1 LNIYYL
7 VANKNGLTLVELMIV
22 MVLSLLLMSAVYMA
36 YQVQNSTSQVQH
48 QVSALQQDLRAVMDI
63 VAMDIRHA
71 GADPDF
77 GFSIQ
82 GIPGDTSGD
91 RFLRITMDLN
101 SDKDANDANEDIGYR
116 LNGANLERI
125 DYNLNATQSI
135 AQNVL
140 ALEFTYRGKLSD
152 GTIYAITPSG
162 PANLPDQPGNTLNS
176 TQADAVRYID
186 VSIQIETQDFDP
198 DTGNTIARTLTRR
211 ICRRNGI

>member
-1 LNIYYL
+1 MCYL
-7 VANKNGLTLVELMIV
+7 ISNKNGLTLVELMIV
-22 MVLSLLLMSAVYMA
+22 MVLSLLLMTAVYMA

-63 VAMDIRHA
+63 ISMDIRHA

-91 RFLRITMDLN
+91 RFIRITMDLN
-101 SDKDANDANEDIGYR
+101 SDKDSNDANENIGYR
-116 LNGANLERI
+116 LNDANLERI

-135 AQNVL
+135 AQNVA
-140 ALEFTYRGKLSD
+140 ALGFTYRGRLTD
-152 GTIYAITPSG
+152 GTIYEIIPSG
-162 PANLPDQPGNTLNS
+162 SANFPDQPGNTLNS

-186 VSIQIETQDFDP
+186 ISVRIDTQDIDP
-198 DTGNTIARTLTRR
+198 DTGIPIARTLTRR
-211 ICRRNGI
+211 VCRRNGI